1 MRAMR
6 SRKGFKTWS
15 RDTEEKPKGY
25 SLRMGQL
32 MGPYSIGSIY
42 PGDAN
47 NTLMI
52 AGLDAFRIDKME
64 QVDDD
69 RLAKHIGVS
78 RLYAPPVYDETR
90 GTIPAV
96 RFPGWYFCP
105 SCKRMEYVDQSN
117 TSKRILC
124 ADPKCVA
131 KHKRGMP
138 MVPERF
144 IVVCPQGHADDFPV
158 MRWVHYGTEVSPKDP
173 GHVVRRYTGGGDATM
188 GDIHYRCSCGAHRTL
203 QGAMSYRGLE
213 GIGYSCGGRQP
224 WLGRRISQ
232 QGCDVPHDQLR
243 VVVMGGTNVC
253 YADTVSSVLIPD
265 SLDEGVKSVA
275 RENFED
281 LAEAEEGGSLQLLLK
296 SVAKNNKVDP
306 EALRIAYEK
315 MKDGG
320 EDALNESEYLY
331 EEYQTL
337 RDPKVFAD
345 GKFVGSR
352 VDTNDYASDLIRTY
366 VSGVAL
372 IDTITVTR
380 ALVGLTRLNP
390 EANEGRSMRDRRRSL
405 SRKQLDWTLAVQS
418 VGEGIFLEFDESE
431 LETWSK
437 RDATMRR
444 FDNMQK
450 NLDAS
455 RKGRKQELKQLNPRY
470 VVLHTLAHL
479 LMLGISEVCG
489 YTAASLRERVYCD
502 RYVDDDLHEEMNGV
516 LIYTASG
523 SSDGSLGGLVRSGRP
538 GHLESILGKA
548 LEEALWCSGDP
559 VCIESQ
565 GQGLDSCNLAAC
577 YSCALVPETSCEA
590 GNKFLDRALVVGTI
604 DNPETGLFGLELRC

>member
-1 MRAMR
+1 MRTMR
-6 SRKGFKTWS
+6 SRRGNKNWKKFS
-15 RDTEEKPKGY
+15 DEKPKGY

-52 AGLDAFRIDKME
+52 AGLDAFHTDKME

-69 RLAKHIGVS
+69 RLARHVGV
-78 RLYAPPVYDETR
+78 RTLYAPPVFDETR
-90 GTIPAV
+90 GTVPAV

-105 SCKRMEYVDQSN
+105 CCKRMEYVDQSN
-117 TSKRILC
+117 TSKRIVC
-124 ADPKCVA
+124 SDPACVA
-131 KHKRGMP
+131 KYKRGVP

-158 MRWVHYGTEVSPKDP
+158 MRWVHRGDEVSPKNP
-173 GHVVRRYTGGGDATM
+173 QHVIHRYTKGGSATM
-188 GDIHYRCSCGAHRTL
+188 DDIKYRCECGASRTL
-203 QGAMSYRGLE
+203 RGAMSYKGLE
-213 GIGYSCGGRQP
+213 GIGYRCMGRQP
-224 WLGRRISQ
+224 WLGRPYSKH
-232 QGCDVPHDQLR
+232 GCEVPIDQMR

-253 YADTVSSVLIPD
+253 YADTISSVLIPD
-265 SLDEGVKSVA
+265 SLDEAVKSVA
-275 RENFED
+275 RDNFDD
-281 LAEAEEGGSLQLLLK
+281 LSGAEVDGGFGLMLK
-296 SVAKNNKVDP
+296 SVAKNRKVDA

-315 MKDGG
+315 LKAGG
-320 EDALNESEYLY
+320 EDALSESDYLF

-337 RDPKVFAD
+337 RDPKVLAD
-345 GKFVGSR
+345 GKFMGKR
-352 VDTNDYASDLIRTY
+352 VDLGDYSSNVMQTY
-366 VSGVAL
+366 VSGVSL

-390 EANEGRSMRDRRRSL
+390 EANEGKPMRDRRRSL
-405 SRKQLDWTLAVQS
+405 SRKALNWTLAVQS
-418 VGEGIFLEFDESE
+418 VGEGVFLEFNEDELQQWCDRQETSARFE
-431 LETWSK
+431 L
-437 RDATMRR
+437 
-444 FDNMQK
+444 MQR

-455 RKGRKQELKQLNPRY
+455 RRGRKQQPKKLNPRY
-470 VVLHTLAHL
+470 VALHTLAHL

-489 YTAASLRERVYCD
+489 YTAASLRERIYCN
-502 RYVDDDLHEEMNGV
+502 RYIDDDLHEDMNGI

-538 GHLESILGKA
+538 GRLEPILHKA
-548 LEEALWCSGDP
+548 LDEALWCSGDP

-590 GNKFLDRALVVGTI
+590 GNKFLDRGLVVGTI
-604 DNPETGLFGLELRC
+604 DVPTAGLFGPELRQ

>member
-1 MRAMR
+1 MRGMR
-6 SRKGFKTWS
+6 RRRGNSNWKKS
-15 RDTEEKPKGY
+15 SDEKPKGY

-52 AGLDAFRIDKME
+52 AGLDAYHADKME

-69 RLAKHIGVS
+69 RLARHVGV
-78 RLYAPPVYDETR
+78 RTLYAPPVFDETR
-90 GTIPAV
+90 GTVPAV

-105 SCKRMEYVDQSN
+105 CCKRMEYVDQSN
-117 TSKRILC
+117 TSKRIVC
-124 ADPKCVA
+124 SDPACVA
-131 KHKRGMP
+131 KYKRGVP

-158 MRWVHYGTEVSPKDP
+158 MKWVHQGEEISPRDP
-173 GHVVRRYTGGGDATM
+173 NHVIRRRTQGGNATM
-188 GDIHYRCSCGAHRTL
+188 GDIKYICECGAHRTL
-203 QGAMSYRGLE
+203 QGAMSYKGLE
-213 GIGYSCGGRQP
+213 GIGYHCVGRQP
-224 WLGRRISQ
+224 WLGRRSSNL
-232 QGCDVPHDQLR
+232 GCDVPVDQMR
-243 VVVMGGTNVC
+243 VVVMGATNVC

-265 SLDEGVKSVA
+265 SLDEAVKSVA
-275 RENFED
+275 RDNFDD
-281 LAEAEEGGSLQLLLK
+281 LAEAETDGSFELMLK
-296 SVAKNNKVDP
+296 SVAKNRKVDA

-315 MKDGG
+315 LKDGG
-320 EDALNESEYLY
+320 EDALNESDYLY

-337 RDPKVFAD
+337 RDPKDFAD
-345 GKFVGSR
+345 GRFVGR
-352 VDTNDYASDLIRTY
+352 QIEPADYSSHIMQTY
-366 VSGVAL
+366 LSGVTL

-390 EANEGRSMRDRRRSL
+390 EANEGKSMRDRRRSL
-405 SRKQLDWTLAVQS
+405 SRKPLDWTLAVQS
-418 VGEGIFLEFDESE
+418 VGEGIFLEFDEDELLLWEGRPETSE
-431 LETWSK
+431 
-437 RDATMRR
+437 R
-444 FDNMQK
+444 FGLMQR

-455 RKGRKQELKQLNPRY
+455 RRARKQLPKQLNLRY
-470 VVLHTLAHL
+470 VALHTLAHL

-489 YTAASLRERVYCD
+489 YTAASLRERIYCN
-502 RYVDDDLHEEMNGV
+502 RYVDDDMHEDMNGI

-523 SSDGSLGGLVRSGRP
+523 SSDGSLGGLVRSGKP
-538 GHLESILGKA
+538 GHLEPILHRV

-590 GNKFLDRALVVGTI
+590 GNKFLDRGLVVGTI
-604 DNPETGLFGLELRC
+604 DSPTAGLFGTELRA